1 MMDLR
6 TTYLGLELKNPMV
19 PSSSPLTRDLGTLRA
34 LEDAGASAV
43 VLPSL
48 FEEEITLENELLNQ
62 HLTQGTES
70 FAEALTYFP
79 ETGAYRSGPDDYLA
93 SVQAAK
99 ASLDLPVIGSL
110 NGVSAGG
117 WLRYAAEIE
126 QAGADALEIN
136 VYYLPT
142 DPSVSGAEIEDMYL
156 DLVGQ
161 LAEAISIPLAVK
173 LSPFI
178 SAVPNFVHRLG
189 EHGAQGAVLFNRFYQ
204 PDIDIEALEVVP
216 DLILSHSH
224 ELRLPLRWIA
234 ILYGRVG
241 LDLALTTGVHTAVD
255 AIKGVMAGAHVT
267 MLASELLHGG
277 PDRLTQL
284 LLDLSEWMEEHEYES
299 LAQMQGSMSQLH
311 TAEPAAFERANY
323 MRVLGSYS
331 PAHR

>member
-6 TTYLGLELKNPMV
+6 TTYLGLELKNPLV
-19 PSSSPLTRDLGTLRA
+19 PSSSPLTRDLGSLRA

-48 FEEEITLENELLNQ
+48 FEEEITLENELLNE

-79 ETGAYRSGPDDYLA
+79 ETGAYRSGPDDYLERVR
-93 SVQAAK
+93 SAK
-99 ASLDLPVIGSL
+99 SNLDLPVIGSL

-142 DPSVSGAEIEDMYL
+142 DPSVSGAEVEEMYL
-156 DLVGQ
+156 DLVSQ
-161 LAEAISIPLAVK
+161 LAQEISIPLAVK

-178 SAVPNFVHRLG
+178 SAVPNFVQRLG
-189 EHGAQGAVLFNRFYQ
+189 ERGAQAAVLFNRFYQ
-204 PDIDIEALEVVP
+204 PDIDVDELEVVP
-216 DLILSHSH
+216 ELVLSHSH

-241 LDLALTTGVHTAVD
+241 VDLALTTGVHTAVD
-255 AIKGVMAGAHVT
+255 AIKGVMAGAKVT
-267 MLASELLHGG
+267 MLASELLQGG
-277 PDRLTQL
+277 PGRLTQI
-284 LLDLSEWMEEHEYES
+284 LLDLSEWMEEHEYDS